1 MVINSAADWGVSDPL
16 RVPKTVALLRQAGVA
31 EAKIEQ
37 LVWHN
42 PIDFFAQSGR
52 LAKDDLEHPPG
63 RSVRETF
70 EGNSV
75 LRGQDPERFEAA
87 RK

>member
-1 MVINSAADWGVSDPL
+1 MVL
-16 RVPKTVALLRQAGVA
+16 A

-52 LAKDDLEHPPG
+52 LNKADLEHAPG
-63 RSVRETF
+63 RSVKETF

-75 LRGQDPERFEAA
+75 LRGQDPEKYEVGR
-87 RK
+87 R